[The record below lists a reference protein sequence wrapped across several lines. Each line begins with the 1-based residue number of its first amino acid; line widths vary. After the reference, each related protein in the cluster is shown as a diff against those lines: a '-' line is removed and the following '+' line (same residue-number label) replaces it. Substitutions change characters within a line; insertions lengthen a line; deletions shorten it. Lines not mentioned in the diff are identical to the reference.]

1 MGNTWIVDVLADLRR
16 FAEQNDLP
24 LLAVQLDETTLVAQ
38 AEITQLKVDAPLVVQ
53 GECAKNRS
61 IFSQAGA
68 SRRS

>member
-1 MGNTWIVDVLADLRR
+1 MRNTWIVDVLADLRR

-38 AEITQLKVDAPLVVQ
+38 AEIMQLKVDAPLVVQ